1 LIAVTSGGDQGV
13 ELVDLHRQL
22 LVAAG
27 QRAQREHRRDSGVPD
42 RGPVGAPRR
51 AVRDQLAV
59 TEPAQRHPQR
69 IGRGHDQ
76 RLDLALG
83 IGAGRHRGAAGHPQR
98 AQRVDL
104 PTAGLR
110 DTAGPTGLGSP
121 RGGLGVDRV
130 GLTLPAA
137 GLTVRAVDLDQLH
150 PSRLQ
155 KPSQASP
162 INSATFNP
170 DPHQLPKRAQPGQQ
184 CGVTGRGG
192 RELPVPQQPAGR
204 VECGGGVGVF
214 VRVDPTGDLDVG
226 LLAGGGGICHRGH
239 VVSPIHPRSG
249 AARTSRASGQDSD
262 GYLLAQ
268 APMRS
273 RRHVQ

>member
-1 LIAVTSGGDQGV
+1 MRH

-22 LVAAG
+22 LVAAA
-27 QRAQREHRRDSGVPD
+27 QRAQREQRRDDGVPAVATM
-42 RGPVGAPRR
+42 GPVGTAGR
-51 AVRDQLAV
+51 ALRDQLAV

-69 IGRGHDQ
+69 VGRGNDQ

-104 PTAGLR
+104 PAAGLR
-110 DTAGPTGLGSP
+110 DTAGPASLGSP
-121 RGGLGVDRV
+121 RGGLGVDRI
-130 GLTLPAA
+130 GLTLPTA
-137 GLTVRAVDLDQLH
+137 GLPVRAIDLDQLH
-150 PSRLQ
+150 PCRLQ
-155 KPSQASP
+155 KSSQASP
-162 INSATFNP
+162 INPATFNP
-170 DPHQLPKRAQPGQQ
+170 DPHQLPERAQPGQQ

-192 RELPVPQQPAGR
+192 RELTVPQQPAGR

-239 VVSPIHPRSG
+239 VASPIHPRSG

-268 APMRS
+268 AE
-273 RRHVQ
+273 V

>member
-1 LIAVTSGGDQGV
+1 MTSGGDQGV

-27 QRAQREHRRDSGVPD
+27 QRAQREHRRDGGVPG
-42 RGPVGAPRR
+42 RGPVGAAGR
-51 AVRDQLAV
+51 AIRDQLAV

-69 IGRGHDQ
+69 VGRGDDQ

-83 IGAGRHRGAAGHPQR
+83 IGAGRHRGTAGHPQR

-104 PTAGLR
+104 PAAGLR
-110 DTAGPTGLGSP
+110 DTAGPAGQGSP

-137 GLTVRAVDLDQLH
+137 GLTIRAVDLDQLH
-150 PSRLQ
+150 PCRLQ
-155 KPSQASP
+155 KSSQASP
-162 INSATFNP
+162 IDPATFNP
-170 DPHQLPKRAQPGQQ
+170 DPHQLPERAQPGQQ

-192 RELPVPQQPAGR
+192 RELTVPQQPAGR
-204 VECGGGVGVF
+204 VERCGGVRVF

-226 LLAGGGGICHRGH
+226 LLAGGRRICHRGH

-262 GYLLAQ
+262 GYLQAQ